1 MLSMREM
8 AEWIKKRLEEMS
20 EEEMVFVL
28 EYGMN
33 TGDRELTGNM
43 IEEIKSKDRDFE
55 TIKKRYLAIA
65 EKKPLWVE
73 TAESLIASL
82 EMLRIEKEE
91 MLHSLCSVLNACGV
105 DINRYE
111 IENENLDKV
120 KEYEGR

>member
-1 MLSMREM
+1 MREM
-8 AEWIKKRLEEMS
+8 AEWIKKRLEGMS

-28 EYGMN
+28 EYGMS

-65 EKKPLWVE
+65 EKKSLWVK

-91 MLHSLCSVLNACGV
+91 ILHSICSVLNACGV
-105 DINRYE
+105 DINRCE
-111 IENENLDKV
+111 IENGNLDKV

>member
-1 MLSMREM
+1 MLSMKEM
-8 AEWIKKRLEEMS
+8 AEWIKKRLEGMS

-28 EYGMN
+28 EYGMS
-33 TGDRELTGNM
+33 TGDRELTGNL

-73 TAESLIASL
+73 TEESLIASL

-111 IENENLDKV
+111 IENGNLDKV

>member
-8 AEWIKKRLEEMS
+8 AEWIKKRLKGLS

-28 EYGMN
+28 EYGMS
-33 TGDRELTGNM
+33 TGDRELTGNL

-91 MLHSLCSVLNACGV
+91 IPMRTIKPMKSIKPIKITKNNKDNKAYKTQESNP
-105 DINRYE
+105 
-111 IENENLDKV
+111 
-120 KEYEGR
+120 